1 MPNYRRNRV
10 PGGTFFFTVVTAGRR
25 PVFAGEA
32 AVAALRN
39 AVRAVRAAQPFEIV
53 AWVSLPD
60 HLHAVWRLPAGD
72 ADFSTRWAKVKLAT
86 SRALGKQ
93 TVWQARFWEHTIRD
107 DDDLRRCVDYVHWNP
122 VKHGLAA
129 RAIDWPYSSF
139 RRAVARRVYPAEWGV
154 ADTHFAG
161 APFGE

>member
-39 AVRAVRAAQPFEIV
+39 AVRVVRAAQPFEIV

-139 RRAVARRVYPAEWGV
+139 RRAVAMRVYPAEWGV